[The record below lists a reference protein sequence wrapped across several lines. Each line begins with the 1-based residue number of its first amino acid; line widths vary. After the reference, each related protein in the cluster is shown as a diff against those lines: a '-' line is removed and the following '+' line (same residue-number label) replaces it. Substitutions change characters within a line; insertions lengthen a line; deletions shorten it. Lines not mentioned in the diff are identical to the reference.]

1 MKKLSTVFLTLF
13 CTFSLF
19 AQKPIIQDI
28 QAKAGKGSKINIT
41 WTIPQ
46 DSDEQ
51 ITELLLYR
59 STKQITNYS
68 QIEALN
74 PVATLSAEIT
84 GYTDTVSDFNDYYYA
99 IICVTDKPYNV
110 ILISFNST
118 ITGAHVLTKV
128 KTTEPEKTE
137 YEKFYP
143 EGTMRET
150 PLPYIDLFDGID
162 KKEKATGEM
171 ASSANSVITARSQ
184 KQALLTQYIFE
195 EDLVSPDGGDDYLL
209 FEILKTSFVTRKYS
223 DAISQLTKLT
233 GTNISET
240 TRNRAYFYLGEAQ
253 YLSGKYEDAVRTFVK
268 IEQAY
273 PTLVKKWL
281 DSALDRI

>member
-46 DSDEQ
+46 DSDEP

-74 PVATLSAEIT
+74 PVATLSAEVT

>member
-171 ASSANSVITARSQ
+171 ASSANSVITAKSQ

>member
-128 KTTEPEKTE
+128 KTTEPEKTD

>member
-46 DSDEQ
+46 DSDEP
-51 ITELLLYR
+51 ITEFLLYR

-171 ASSANSVITARSQ
+171 ASSANSVITASSQ

>member
-1 MKKLSTVFLTLF
+1 MKKLSTIFLTLF

-19 AQKPIIQDI
+19 AQKPIVQDI

-46 DSDEQ
+46 ESEEP
-51 ITELLLYR
+51 ITQLLLYR
-59 STKQITNYS
+59 SSKQITAYS

-74 PVATLSAEIT
+74 PIAELDPSLT
-84 GYTDTVSDFNDYYYA
+84 GYTDTVPDFNDYYYA
-99 IICVTDKPYNV
+99 VVAVTDKPYNI

-128 KTTEPEKTE
+128 KKSEPAKNE

-162 KKEKATGEM
+162 KTGTLSEE
-171 ASSANSVITARSQ
+171 AKNSTNSVIKSDSN
-184 KQALLTQYIFE
+184 KKVLLTQYIFE
-195 EDLVSPDGGDDYLL
+195 EDLVSPDAGDDYLL

-223 DAISQLTKLT
+223 DAINQLEKLV
-233 GTNISET
+233 GTNISES
-240 TRNRAYFYLGEAQ
+240 TRNRAYFYLGEAE
-253 YLSGKYEDAVRTFVK
+253 YLSGNYEDSVRTFVK

>member
-143 EGTMRET
+143 EGMMRET